1 MKRLALLGGGRMGEA
16 LLAGLLD
23 AGWEPEGLAVAEV
36 DTDRRSALGS
46 ACGGV
51 HVVPS
56 PAWAVPDADVV
67 VVAVKSGDA
76 VAALESAVPAL
87 ADGALVLAIAAGV
100 T

>member
-36 DTDRRSALGS
+36 DTDRRRALES
-46 ACGGV
+46 TFGGV
-51 HVVPS
+51 HGGPS
-56 PAWAVPDADVV
+56 PALAVPDADVV
-67 VVAVKSGDA
+67 VVAVKPGDV

-87 ADGALVLAIAAGV
+87 ADGALLLSIAAGV